1 MTTSPIPATDA
12 APGVDADD
20 LLDRLPARAVTSF
33 ARVAYHLGLANLVAG
48 ERVLDLG
55 SGSGML
61 AVKPTEEISR

>member
-1 MTTSPIPATDA
+1 MTTSPIPVTDA

-33 ARVAYHLGLANLVAG
+33 ARVGYHLGLANLVAG

>member
-20 LLDRLPARAVTSF
+20 LLDRLPGRAVTSS
-33 ARVAYHLGLANLVAG
+33 ARVGYHVGLANLVAG
-48 ERVLDLG
+48 ERVLGLG

>member
-33 ARVAYHLGLANLVAG
+33 ARVGYHLGLANLVAG

-61 AVKPTEEISR
+61 AVEPTEKISR

>member
-1 MTTSPIPATDA
+1 
-12 APGVDADD
+12 
-20 LLDRLPARAVTSF
+20 
-33 ARVAYHLGLANLVAG
+33 VAYHLGLANLVAG

>member
-1 MTTSPIPATDA
+1 MTTSPIPAPDA

-33 ARVAYHLGLANLVAG
+33 ARVGYHLGLANLVAD

-61 AVKPTEEISR
+61 AVEPTEKISR